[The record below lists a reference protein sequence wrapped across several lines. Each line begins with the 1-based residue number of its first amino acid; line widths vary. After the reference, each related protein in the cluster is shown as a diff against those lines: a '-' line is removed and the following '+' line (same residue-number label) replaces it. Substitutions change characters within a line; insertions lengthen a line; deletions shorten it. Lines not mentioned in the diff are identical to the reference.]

1 MKVLCVIP
9 ARGGSKRIPNK
20 NIKKFLGKPLI
31 YHTIKAAINSK
42 IFDKIVVSTDSKKI
56 KNIAKKYGAEVPFIR
71 PKRISGDVPT
81 EDVTV
86 HAVNFYKKKKIEFDL
101 VFTLEPTYVAR
112 TAQHLKIAYNILLKK
127 KKYDSLITVTQI
139 NERPE
144 WMWRVQNNKMKPFL
158 KTFVKSGKTIMK
170 FPSSKIFKKLYIG
183 NSIVFACKT
192 SSLLKYNSCVG
203 INCYPMKL
211 NKEYDLDLNW
221 PEDWKRCEKAIKK
234 IKQ

>member
-86 HAVNFYKKKKIEFDL
+86 HAVNFYKKRKIEFDL
-101 VFTLEPTYVAR
+101 VFTL
-112 TAQHLKIAYNILLKK
+112 
-127 KKYDSLITVTQI
+127 
-139 NERPE
+139 
-144 WMWRVQNNKMKPFL
+144 
-158 KTFVKSGKTIMK
+158 
-170 FPSSKIFKKLYIG
+170 
-183 NSIVFACKT
+183 
-192 SSLLKYNSCVG
+192 
-203 INCYPMKL
+203 
-211 NKEYDLDLNW
+211 
-221 PEDWKRCEKAIKK
+221 
-234 IKQ
+234 